1 MGQEYF
7 VKFGA
12 HKILKIIFNMWISL
26 KNMQRCN
33 LFFCMSLDSRFW
45 HKVYHRGTGLNTMTV
60 TILEAHYSRLKN
72 IYILH

>member
-1 MGQEYF
+1 MKTEHASVMGQEYF

-33 LFFCMSLDSRFW
+33 LFFCMSLDSRF
-45 HKVYHRGTGLNTMTV
+45 
-60 TILEAHYSRLKN
+60 
-72 IYILH
+72 